1 MNKAIFIPDSWGIPK
16 NIGTTELVRQVQE
29 KRSLNR
35 KDHEIAL
42 ECWLTDLNAKSK
54 QTSDNKW
61 ICFFDT
67 VSHFTELIREAN
79 DLLYKQPVG
88 FKVVF
93 NEADEIASLVQMDE
107 GFLYKV
113 GKDFGIT
120 TDTLECTVNW
130 SNMEQVHADVRKIC
144 HALPNTVVTTH
155 MSHCYPQGANL
166 YFIFLTRMQDEDAF
180 KAYHTTIL
188 DAIQRSGA
196 AVSHH
201 HGIGKM
207 FAPWLE
213 GYIGEKEYG
222 VFRVLKNY
230 FDPDYN
236 MNPGGTIGLDLKP
249 EEKKFLRDYTDYLE
263 QPKFD

>member
-1 MNKAIFIPDSWGIPK
+1 MKIAVKHGGIPMTGYVCK
-16 NIGTTELVRQVQE
+16 GWE
-29 KRSLNR
+29 KGRFNDPYLR
-35 KDHEIAL
+35 
-42 ECWLTDLNAKSK
+42 
-54 QTSDNKW
+54 
-61 ICFFDT
+61 DT
-67 VSHFTELIREAN
+67 L
-79 DLLYKQPVG
+79 
-88 FKVVF
+88 
-93 NEADEIASLVQMDE
+93 M
-107 GFLYKV
+107 
-113 GKDFGIT
+113 DFGIT

-249 EEKKFLRDYTDYLE
+249 EEKKFLREYTDYLE

>member
-1 MNKAIFIPDSWGIPK
+1 MTG
-16 NIGTTELVRQVQE
+16 VQT
-29 KRSLNR
+29 
-35 KDHEIAL
+35 
-42 ECWLTDLNAKSK
+42 C
-54 QTSDNKW
+54 
-61 ICFFDT
+61 
-67 VSHFTELIREAN
+67 
-79 DLLYKQPVG
+79 
-88 FKVVF
+88 
-93 NEADEIASLVQMDE
+93 
-107 GFLYKV
+107 
-113 GKDFGIT
+113 
-120 TDTLECTVNW
+120 
-130 SNMEQVHADVRKIC
+130 
-144 HALPNTVVTTH
+144 ALPI
-155 MSHCYPQGANL
+155 SHCYPQGANL

-222 VFRVLKNY
+222 VFRVLKDY

-249 EEKKFLRDYTDYLE
+249 EEKKFLREYTDYLE